1 MENKNPAH
9 FGVSINCRAPKKCYI
24 MNKFLHLFFLSF
36 TILALSFVSLEA
48 QKKKPG
54 PVTSPTIH
62 ADGKVTFRIKASKAK
77 NVMVT
82 GEAGK
87 HILVRGDD
95 GIWSV
100 TLESVGPGLYGY
112 SFNIDGVG
120 MIDPGNMNLKPGRSP
135 KTSILYIPGNAS
147 YDFKDVP
154 HGTVHYHAY
163 HSKPINRLREMQVY
177 TPPGYETSK
186 QDYPLLVLQ
195 HGHSDSF
202 ASWFGYGKAHW
213 ILDNLI
219 ASGKAKPMI
228 VLMADGHPIP
238 ESYGNGR
245 DPANTEELRRDL
257 MEAALPMVEKLY
269 RVKSGR
275 ENRAIVGLSM
285 GGLHSLTIGLNE
297 LDSFAWV
304 GAFSAA
310 VPEQNAVKVVLED
323 SAKTNKQLKLL
334 WIACGKDDFLLGEN
348 KEFISAL
355 KKNGIEHEF
364 IVTEGKHS
372 WPVWRGYLAN
382 FAPKLFR

>member
-1 MENKNPAH
+1 
-9 FGVSINCRAPKKCYI
+9 
-24 MNKFLHLFFLSF
+24 MNKIIKSSSLVVA
-36 TILALSFVSLEA
+36 ILALSFVSLEA
-48 QKKKPG
+48 RKKKSG

-62 ADGKVTFRIKASKAK
+62 DDGKVTFRIKAPNAK
-77 NVMVT
+77 NVSLT

-87 HILVRGDD
+87 HGLTRGDD
-95 GIWSV
+95 GIWSITV
-100 TLESVGPGLYGY
+100 DSVAPGLYGY
-112 SFNIDGVG
+112 SFNVDGVS
-120 MIDPGNMNLKPGRSP
+120 MVDPGNMNLKPGRSP
-135 KTSILYIPGNAS
+135 KTSILYIPGDAS

-154 HGTVHYHAY
+154 HGTVHYHGY
-163 HSKPINRLREMQVY
+163 HSKLINKVREMHIY

-202 ASWFGYGKAHW
+202 ASWIAYGKAHW

-269 RVKSGR
+269 RVKPGR

-297 LDSFAWV
+297 LDDFAWV

-310 VPEQNAVKVVLED
+310 VPEQDAVKTALAN
-323 SAKTNKQLKLL
+323 SAKTNEQLNLL
-334 WIACGKDDFLLGEN
+334 WIACGKEDFLLGEN
-348 KEFISAL
+348 KEFIAAL
-355 KKNGIEHEF
+355 KDSGIEHEF
-364 IVTEGKHS
+364 MVTEGKHS
-372 WPVWRGYLAN
+372 WPVWRGYLAD
-382 FAPKLFR
+382 FLPKIFR

>member
-1 MENKNPAH
+1 MH
-9 FGVSINCRAPKKCYI
+9 
-24 MNKFLHLFFLSF
+24 KFLRL
-36 TILALSFVSLEA
+36 IIIALVALVLPCASLEA
-48 QKKKPG
+48 QKKKSG

-62 ADGKVTFRIKASKAK
+62 SDGKITFQIKAAKAK
-77 NVMVT
+77 GVSVT

-87 HILVRGDD
+87 HIMTRGDD
-95 GIWSV
+95 GVWSV
-100 TLESVGPGLYGY
+100 TLDSLEPGIYGY
-112 SFNIDGVG
+112 SFNVDGVS

-135 KTSILYIPGNAS
+135 KTSILYIPGTAP

-154 HGTVHYHAY
+154 HGTVHYHGY
-163 HSKPINRLREMQVY
+163 HSKPINRFREMQVY

-202 ASWFGYGKAHW
+202 ASWIGYGKAHW

-257 MEAALPMVEKLY
+257 MHAALPMVEKLY
-269 RVKSGR
+269 RVKAGR

-297 LDSFAWV
+297 LDNFAWV

-310 VPEQNAVKVVLED
+310 VPEQDAVKVALGD
-323 SAKTNKQLKLL
+323 SAKTNEQLKLL
-334 WIACGKDDFLLGEN
+334 WIACGEEDFLLREN
-348 KEFISAL
+348 KEFVDAL
-355 KKNGIEHEF
+355 KRSGIKYEF
-364 IVTEGKHS
+364 LVTEGKHS
-372 WPVWRGYLAN
+372 WPVWRGYLAD
-382 FAPKLFR
+382 FVPRIFR